1 MVITKDEEGNE
12 EARGQG
18 PATRSRKKQ
27 KRDPSYK
34 EDVETFSYVLK
45 DHDNNRDNVTYIQ
58 GYTGHLRDPV
68 YIKLMHCRLN
78 FKLKLFVTNMNS
90 IMEQLAESYKD
101 NEDPPFITQLK
112 WLLIKPLHDIQ
123 KKISS
128 FNDVLIHLQTVES
141 IARCLHIH
149 DNEDVVNIIHRMCLT
164 QNFDA
169 RLAYNNETSQV
180 QFELNFDNTEYL
192 FKILN
197 TNTGMI

>member
-1 MVITKDEEGNE
+1 MVITKDEKGNE
-12 EARGQG
+12 EGRGQG
-18 PATRSRKKQ
+18 SATRSRKKH

-34 EDVETFSYVLK
+34 EDVETFEYVLK
-45 DHDNNRDNVTYIQ
+45 DNDKNRDNVTYIQ

-68 YIKLMHCRLN
+68 YIKLMHRRLN
-78 FKLKLFVTNMNS
+78 FKLKLFVTNMNHIIEKLS
-90 IMEQLAESYKD
+90 EAY
-101 NEDPPFITQLK
+101 EDKEKPPFISQLK
-112 WLLIKPLHDIQ
+112 RMLIKPLHDIQ

-128 FNDVLIHLQTVES
+128 YNDVLIHLQTVES
-141 IARCLHIH
+141 IARELHIH
-149 DNEDVVNIIHRMCLT
+149 DNEDVVNIVQRMCLT

-192 FKILN
+192 FKNLN